1 MENLDLKCAE
11 LGRQLAEG
19 QGVDE
24 TLLRDALAVLEEQGV
39 YAYFLFLRTRRGRE
53 QRPAGAVCDAS
64 AAFLQK
70 TPSRAPLLG
79 KDNLWQALQRLG
91 EDLDQLLFAR
101 DLLRQALVYGRYHAK
116 ARQPARGGT
125 P

>member
-11 LGRQLAEG
+11 LGKRLTEQD
-19 QGVDE
+19 GVAE
-24 TLLRDALAVLEEQGV
+24 TLLTDALSVLEEQGV

-53 QRPAGAVCDAS
+53 QQPAEAACNAS
-64 AAFLQK
+64 ARFLRE
-70 TPSRAPLLG
+70 TPAASPLLANG
-79 KDNLWQALQRLG
+79 DVFDALQRLG
-91 EDLDQLLFAR
+91 EDLDKLLFAR

-116 ARQPARGGT
+116 ARDGAREG